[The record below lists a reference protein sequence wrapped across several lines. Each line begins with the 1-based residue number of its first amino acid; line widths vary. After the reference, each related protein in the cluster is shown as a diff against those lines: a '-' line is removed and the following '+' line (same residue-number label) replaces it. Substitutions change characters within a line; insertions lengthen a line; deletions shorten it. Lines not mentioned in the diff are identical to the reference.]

1 MLVASGVAN
10 ISGKSVTTLIVSIV
24 VLDREKAVPPRF
36 DHHPGRH
43 TLEPEQPL
51 PVIGASPRQHQGT
64 SEHLTILIHHV
75 HARLGNEQ
83 RAGILHQGK
92 YGHFPVLPVRL
103 AQPPDY
109 AGRWPNTPACL
120 SSERTVSVGVAPLAS
135 HASACSAFTWMTA
148 GLVRGL

>member
-1 MLVASGVAN
+1 MLVASGPVN

-24 VLDREKAVPPRF
+24 VLDREEAVPPRL
-36 DHHPGRH
+36 DHHPRGH
-43 TLEPEQPL
+43 ALEPEQPL
-51 PVIGASPRQHQGT
+51 PVVGAPPRQHQRTGK
-64 SEHLTILIHHV
+64 HLTILIHHV
-75 HARLGNEQ
+75 HARLGHEQ

-92 YGHFPVLPVRL
+92 HGHFPVLPVRL
-103 AQPPDY
+103 AQPRDY

-120 SSERTVSVGVAPLAS
+120 SNERTVSVGVAPLAS